1 MDKPALEGGKPVRDT
16 FLPYGKQWITE
27 EDIQKVDEVLRSDW
41 ITTGPVLRKFETE
54 FASFVKA
61 KHAIAVSSGTAA
73 LHIAVSAAGIGK
85 EDEVITTPMTFAATS
100 NVVVMRGGKPVFA
113 DIKNDTFNIDS
124 GEIKKKVTKK
134 TKAIIPVHFT
144 GQPCD
149 LDEIHEIAQENGQ
162 IVIED
167 AAHAV
172 DSEYKGRKVGSISDL
187 SVFSFHPVKN
197 ITTGEGGMVTTNN
210 DQLAEQLEMY
220 RNHGINKDANK
231 RFGKEGSWFYEM
243 QHLGLNYRL
252 TDIQAALGL
261 SQLKRISELQD
272 RRRDIVKIYNKE
284 LGEIPEISI
293 PHVKDDVKHGW
304 HLYIITIEPE
314 MLKVDRNK
322 IFEALRAENI
332 GVNVHYIPVHL
343 HPYYKDLFGYKEGD
357 YPVSEMIYSKIIT
370 LPLFP
375 RMTDDDTFDVINAI
389 KKVVQYY
396 KKD

>member
-1 MDKPALEGGKPVRDT
+1 MDKPAMEGGKPVRDT

-27 EDIQKVDEVLRSDW
+27 EDIEKVDEVLRSDW
-41 ITTGPVLRKFETE
+41 ITTGPVLREFERE
-54 FASFVKA
+54 FAHFVKA
-61 KHAIAVSSGTAA
+61 KYAIAVSSGTAA
-73 LHIAVSAAGIGK
+73 LHIAVSACGIGK

-113 DIKNDTFNIDS
+113 DIKNDTHNIDS
-124 GEIKKKVTKK
+124 TEIKKKRTKK
-134 TKAIIPVHFT
+134 TKALIPVHFT

-149 LDEIHEIAQENGQ
+149 LDEIHEIAQENDQ

-172 DSEYKGRKVGSISDL
+172 DSEYKGKKVGSISDL
-187 SVFSFHPVKN
+187 TVFSFHPVKN
-197 ITTGEGGMVTTNN
+197 ITTGEGGMVTTND

-243 QHLGLNYRL
+243 QYLGLNYRL

-272 RRRDIVKIYNKE
+272 RRKDIVKIYNKE
-284 LGEIPEISI
+284 LDEIPEISI
-293 PHVKDDVKHGW
+293 PYVKDNVKHGW
-304 HLYIITIEPE
+304 HLYIITLKQN

-343 HPYYKDLFGYKEGD
+343 HPYYKEVFGYKEGD
-357 YPVSEMIYSKIIT
+357 YPVSEMIYTKIIT

-375 RMTDDDTFDVINAI
+375 RMTDDDTYDVINAI